1 MTLEKKLELA
11 IWLCDH
17 NYNIALTGSMM
28 LYLRWIQEKDHNI
41 ENFYLGREPQDLDF
55 IVNVDDDWDDDSI
68 LTPPF
73 IKDEEKV
80 DSKITGY
87 PILKRFYYEDV
98 KVEFIESTHYRYTD
112 EYIPLKFDNSKFTTS
127 SFLRDIYSHRSGKGD
142 IRLALVTDLYAA
154 KLQYIKDDDNAD
166 YIEKSKQD
174 LNKLDMIIKDHYL
187 LDEYFVIIES
197 YLKNSWYHD
206 KRINDHGRDVAENLI
221 EKYIVTDSAKAEW
234 INYIKAIDHNYLS
247 YFAEWYRRE
256 KNKFYFSMWYTDEV
270 ETYIDDLIYKFKI
283 PFKI

>member
-11 IWLCDH
+11 IWLC
-17 NYNIALTGSMM
+17 NNNPNIALTGSMM
-28 LYLRWIQEKDHNI
+28 LYLRWIQKKDHNL

-55 IVNVDDDWDDDSI
+55 IVKVDDDFDDDSI

-73 IKDEEKV
+73 IKDDEIV
-80 DSKITGY
+80 DSEITGY

-98 KVEFIESTHYRYTD
+98 KVEFIEATHYRYTD

-127 SFLRDIYSHRSGKGD
+127 SFLRGFYSNRSGKGD

-174 LNKLDMIIKDHYL
+174 VNKLDMIMKERY
-187 LDEYFVIIES
+187 LDEYFVIIKS

-206 KRINDHGRDVAENLI
+206 KRVNDYGRDVAENLI
-221 EKYIVTDSAKAEW
+221 EKYIVIDNTKKEW
-234 INYIKAIDHNYLS
+234 INYLKAIDHNYLS
-247 YFAEWYRRE
+247 YFSEWYRRE
-256 KNKFYFSMWYTDEV
+256 KDGFHSSTLYTYEV
-270 ETYIDDLIYKFKI
+270 EKYIDDLIYEFKI